1 MLTVQPV
8 FFLSLLSILT
18 NQQPQTNKLRQLL
31 DVCSKNTLSSKK
43 KEKQKDIVVQ
53 HVRNENKRSRCTNER
68 DLLIKWMNKRVLY
81 LPQ

>member
-8 FFLSLLSILT
+8 FFLSLFSILT

-53 HVRNENKRSRCTNER
+53 RVRNENKRSR
-68 DLLIKWMNKRVLY
+68 
-81 LPQ
+81 

>member
-1 MLTVQPV
+1 MFGFCAFLCLFPMLTVQPV
-8 FFLSLLSILT
+8 FFLSLFSILT

-53 HVRNENKRSRCTNER
+53 RVRNENKRSR
-68 DLLIKWMNKRVLY
+68 
-81 LPQ
+81 